1 MQNIANEEM
10 AAAWNG
16 VSGRAWVDEQQLLD
30 RTYAPIEK
38 LLVDEVVAIGARS
51 VLDIGCGSGATTLAV
66 SRNLGSRGRATGID
80 ISEPL
85 ISVARARA
93 QREESSAQFIRAD
106 AQTHD
111 FGAASFDLMISRFGV
126 MFFDD
131 PVAAFANLRTAAP
144 QGGQLRLVVFRAIA
158 ENPFMT
164 TAERAAAPLLT
175 NLPPRKP
182 NAPGQFA
189 FADVAHVRRI
199 LEGSGWHHVEFAPV
213 DIECGF
219 PAADL
224 ERFFTRLGPLGQVL
238 RDADEATRRGVIHEV
253 RAAFQSFVRGSEVR
267 FTAACWLV
275 SAANQR
281 NAGTLASPS
290 RLR

>member
-30 RTYAPIEK
+30 RAYAPIEK
-38 LLVDEVVAIGARS
+38 LSGDEVAAIGARS

-66 SRNLGSRGRATGID
+66 SRNLGSLGRARVSTSPSRDLRGAC
-80 ISEPL
+80 
-85 ISVARARA
+85 ARTARS
-93 QREESSAQFIRAD
+93 RRRNSSARTPD
-106 AQTHD
+106 ARLRSGKLRPHD
-111 FGAASFDLMISRFGV
+111 FPIWRNVLRRSGGR
-126 MFFDD
+126 
-131 PVAAFANLRTAAP
+131 FANLRTAAP
-144 QGGQLRLVVFRAIA
+144 QSGQLRLVVFRAIA

-189 FADVAHVRRI
+189 FAVSRTCGASSRGVAPRRVRARRYRMRI
-199 LEGSGWHHVEFAPV
+199 SGRGPGAFLH
-213 DIECGF
+213 
-219 PAADL
+219 AA
-224 ERFFTRLGPLGQVL
+224 GPLGQVL
-238 RDADEATRRGVIHEV
+238 RDADEAMRRRVIDEV
-253 RAAFQSFVRGSEVR
+253 RAAFESFVRGSEVR
-267 FTAACWLV
+267 FTAACWMI

-281 NAGTLASPS
+281 NAAHYSPC
-290 RLR
+290 RPP